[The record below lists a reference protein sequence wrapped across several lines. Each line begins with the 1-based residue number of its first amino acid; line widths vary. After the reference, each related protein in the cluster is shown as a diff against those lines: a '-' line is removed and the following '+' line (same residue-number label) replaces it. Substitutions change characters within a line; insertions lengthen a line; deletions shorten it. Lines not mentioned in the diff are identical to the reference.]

1 MASENIITS
10 LHSDRKIACFVQETE
25 HRHISTL
32 RNLKGK
38 VQQGTKGSVRVFS
51 QRHECVG
58 ALTASQSGWGGKKR
72 WCCLLV
78 GCYLYFLYEDSYLV
92 NIICLKQGI
101 QDEVF
106 IPRYGYAIIYWHL
119 NLVSRQHLGSIFPF
133 PPLTLSREGRQK
145 NNQPKK
151 TNQNH

>member
-51 QRHECVG
+51 QRLEWVG
-58 ALTASQSGWGGKKR
+58 ALAASQSGWGGQKEAVLSFSGMLSLFLIQR
-72 WCCLLV
+72 LLP
-78 GCYLYFLYEDSYLV
+78 GEYHMSKTGD
-92 NIICLKQGI
+92 
-101 QDEVF
+101 
-106 IPRYGYAIIYWHL
+106 
-119 NLVSRQHLGSIFPF
+119 LG
-133 PPLTLSREGRQK
+133 
-145 NNQPKK
+145 
-151 TNQNH
+151 